1 MDFILAMTG
10 FRIAVITIGLI
21 GNVLTF
27 IIFSRPAFNK
37 NSISIYCR
45 ALAIIDCF
53 TIIRLISDIGY
64 LIFDYYVPLKSELG
78 CKLFNYIIPSFD
90 SISAWIL
97 IAFSI
102 DKLLSMKNKA
112 KFVKK
117 RSFQFAV
124 ISAIILIELLLYVE
138 IPIYLVRVIKS
149 NTTINCD
156 VSTISFGTVI
166 FWGHLVE
173 GSIIPF
179 VIMIFSSIVSFR
191 MIRNSARNIQH
202 HVNALDIVNR
212 TTRDF
217 KYAITSISFNVMFVV
232 LKTPFIIAMLLQSYF
247 RNVSVVGI
255 NVPFLFYL
263 SNYSCGIFVHLVSN
277 TIFRREF
284 FVVLRLRK
292 ANQVHYL
299 TQRRSYLQTLSQTMP
314 KSK

>member
-202 HVNALDIVNR
+202 QVNALDIVNR